1 MQSWLLKSD
10 RRDSVE
16 EQRKQIAMPK
26 IPVGNTFLER
36 RCSPTLFDALP
47 PVGSRHAIEEE
58 LDPSHPRAF
67 YTHPNGSLWL
77 GDSVQWLKSL
87 KTSSVDM
94 IFADPPYNIGK
105 ADWDEFP
112 SHDDYIV
119 WSLQWIEEASR
130 VLKPHGS
137 LYVCG
142 FSEILADLRRPASRF
157 FAGCKW
163 LVWFYKNKANLSKD
177 WGRSHESIL
186 HYRKSRKTT
195 FNVDAV
201 RIPYGKHT
209 LKYPVHPQAESSQ
222 YATNKADREDWQPHP
237 QGAKPKD
244 VFEIPV
250 TSNGMPEKTPH
261 PTQKPEELVRK
272 FIAASSNEGDLVA
285 DPFSGSGTTLV
296 CAEQLKRRW
305 MGCDLNHEYCEWA
318 VMRLE
323 QIPCR
328 SMEQWMEMDKKTA
341 SRRESI
347 R

>member
-1 MQSWLLKSD
+1 
-10 RRDSVE
+10 
-16 EQRKQIAMPK
+16 MPK

-36 RCSPTLFDALP
+36 QPSHTLFDRLP
-47 PVGSRHAIEEE
+47 AVGRRHEAGEPADAAE
-58 LDPSHPRAF
+58 PRLF
-67 YTHPNGSLWL
+67 YTHPNGMLSV
-77 GDSVQWLKSL
+77 GDSVRWLKSL
-87 KTSSVDM
+87 EPASVDL

-105 ADWDEFP
+105 ADWDEFD
-112 SHDDYIV
+112 SHDDYIA
-119 WSLQWIEEASR
+119 WSLRWIGEAAR

-142 FSEILADLRRPASRF
+142 FSEILADLRRPAAQF

-163 LVWFYKNKANLSKD
+163 LVWFYKNKANLTKD

-195 FNVDAV
+195 LNADDV
-201 RIPYGKHT
+201 RVPYGRHT
-209 LKYPVHPQAESSQ
+209 LKYPVHHQAESSQ
-222 YATNKADREDWQPHP
+222 YGSGKPGREDWRPHP

-261 PTQKPEELVRK
+261 PTQKPEELLRK
-272 FIAASSNEGDLVA
+272 LIAASSREGDLVA

-296 CAEQLKRRW
+296 CAEQLKRKW
-305 MGCDLNHEYCEWA
+305 IGCDLNAEYCSWA

-323 QIPCR
+323 QVPCR
-328 SMEQWMEMDKKTA
+328 CVEEWMELDRRTA

>member
-1 MQSWLLKSD
+1 
-10 RRDSVE
+10 
-16 EQRKQIAMPK
+16 MPK
-26 IPVGNTFLER
+26 IPVGNTFLKR
-36 RCSPTLFDALP
+36 RSSLALLEQLP
-47 PVGSRHAIEEE
+47 PVGQRHETDAAA
-58 LDPSHPRAF
+58 DPTQPRLF
-67 YTHPNGSLWL
+67 YSHPNGTLWVGDCIRWLESLETASADL
-77 GDSVQWLKSL
+77 
-87 KTSSVDM
+87 

-105 ADWDEFP
+105 ADWDEFD
-112 SHDDYIV
+112 SHDNYIA
-119 WSLQWIEEASR
+119 WSLRWIEQASR

-142 FSEILADLRRPASRF
+142 FSEILADLRRPAAKF

-163 LVWFYKNKANLSKD
+163 LVWFYKNKANLTKN

-186 HYRKSRKTT
+186 HYRKSRKAT
-195 FNVDAV
+195 FNVDDV

-222 YATNKADREDWQPHP
+222 YGNGKPSREDWQPHP

-250 TSNGMPEKTPH
+250 TSNGMREKTPH

-272 FIAASSNEGDLVA
+272 LVIASSNEGDLVI

-296 CAEQLKRRW
+296 CAEQLKRKW
-305 MGCDLNHEYCEWA
+305 MGCDLNEEYCSWA

-323 QIPCR
+323 QVPAR
-328 SMEQWMEMDKKTA
+328 SIAEWIELDQKTA